1 MFDEQLQLYSVFGLG
16 DISYVASLK
25 LESQLTMR
33 VTTMVREFRVRVYGR
48 GAGSDHRP
56 VSRLGFCPDSTQSGF
71 TLNFGFVRT
80 LNISEQVCLHH

>member
-56 VSRLGFCPDSTQSGF
+56 VSRRGFCPDSVRFYVKFWLRSDTQ
-71 TLNFGFVRT
+71 
-80 LNISEQVCLHH
+80 H